1 MMGVPA
7 RRTMLLFDIEDSQRH
22 HDAGQQAIRQTLY
35 EVVGALLE
43 QSGADEA
50 ECRTEYRGDGL
61 FVLVDPAV
69 RLPALLRQ
77 LLITLPEELAHRRQN
92 HGHGAPVR
100 LRTVLHRGTVVEDE
114 NDVVGSALNS
124 AFRLLDSDPLRSSLR
139 GAGPGTDFV
148 LCVSE
153 TVYDDAVWPGHKGI
167 DREAFGQVVVPAKNG
182 SRVLTGWLYAPERR
196 GQGSGPSEAAPDAGA
211 RPARTSPRTDPAAPG
226 GAGVVN
232 VKGAQVSG
240 GHVDT
245 LTNNFNG

>member
-1 MMGVPA
+1 MTVVPA

-35 EVVGALLE
+35 DVVGALLE

-50 ECRTEYRGDGL
+50 ACRTEYRGDGL

-114 NDVVGSALNS
+114 NDVVGSTLNS
-124 AFRLLDSDPLRSSLR
+124 AFRLLDSDPLRSALR

-153 TVYDDAVWPGHKGI
+153 TVYDDAVWPGHKGV
-167 DREAFGQVVVPAKNG
+167 DREAFRQVVVPAKNG

-196 GQGSGPSEAAPDAGA
+196 GQGAGPSEPGPDSAA
-211 RPARTSPRTDPAAPG
+211 RPERTDPAAPG

-240 GHVDT
+240 GHVGT
-245 LTNNFNG
+245 LTNTFNG